1 MKRLL
6 RNSILF
12 LIIAVMVVM
21 ASRVYEIP
29 RTHSGGIKGNT
40 PLEKTQS
47 LVESLNQNPDYK
59 TFGTVSLAKIYY
71 GDSIWYYTVM
81 IHRTLNSI
89 SDDQELFRKYISLME
104 DILVGTSEF
113 DFVKEIR
120 LVSFFVDLKADS
132 VVVTEDALNNIRRYP
147 QNWRDYLSQEF
158 YDVVLINSDEEES
171 PGE

>member
-6 RNSILF
+6 RNSIFF
-12 LIIAVMVVM
+12 LIIAVIVVV
-21 ASRVYEIP
+21 AARAYEIP
-29 RTHSGGIKGNT
+29 RAHLSGIKGDT

-59 TFGTVSLAKIYY
+59 TLGAVSLAKIDY
-71 GDSIWYYTVM
+71 GNSTWHYTVM
-81 IHRTLNSI
+81 INHTLSGI
-89 SDDQELFRKYISLME
+89 SHDQELFQKYLSLME

-147 QNWRDYLSQEF
+147 QNWRDYPVQEF
-158 YDVVLINSDEEES
+158 DDVVLINSDE
-171 PGE
+171 G